1 MTLSTTFS
9 NSKHHSLTLAA
20 GLILLAISG
29 TSLASE
35 ADSALLHKLK
45 LATNEVSGFDNQY
58 DAQVWLVAK
67 DRPLARII
75 KDPAQRLALL
85 KLIHSEARRAD
96 LQPEIVLALIEV
108 ESAFDSYAVC
118 VAGAQ
123 GMMQVMPF
131 WKKELG
137 RPEDN
142 LINPQTN
149 LRYGCTIL
157 KHYLDREQGRL
168 ADALARY
175 NGSYG
180 QYWYAERVLDTWD
193 LHWR

>member
-1 MTLSTTFS
+1 MTLSTIFS
-9 NSKHHSLTLAA
+9 ASNQHSLALAA
-20 GLILLAISG
+20 ALLLAISS
-29 TSLASE
+29 TSQAAE
-35 ADSALLHKLK
+35 TDSALLHKLK

-75 KDPAQRLALL
+75 KDPAQRLAML

-108 ESAFDSYAVC
+108 ETAFDSYAVS
-118 VAGAQ
+118 VSGAQ

-137 RPEDN
+137 HPEDN